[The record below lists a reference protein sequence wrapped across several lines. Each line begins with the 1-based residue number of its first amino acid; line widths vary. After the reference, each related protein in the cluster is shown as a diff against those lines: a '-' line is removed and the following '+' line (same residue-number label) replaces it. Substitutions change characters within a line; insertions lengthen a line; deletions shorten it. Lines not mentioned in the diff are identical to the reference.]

1 MAKTQKVDT
10 DTASIVDEK
19 NSTVETTETQV
30 ADKIDVKPD
39 SDDVQDKPVKGK
51 TDKPATEKKPK
62 EIDDNA
68 KVIIKCVAYAG
79 KSIILPTRT
88 IELDEKGNCEVT
100 GAEAK
105 RLLTI
110 PGYELAK

>member
-1 MAKTQKVDT
+1 MANTTKKTNST
-10 DTASIVDEK
+10 SIVDEK
-19 NSTVETTETQV
+19 NSTVEITE
-30 ADKIDVKPD
+30 
-39 SDDVQDKPVKGK
+39 KPVAEEK
-51 TDKPATEKKPK
+51 TDPEKVEKVEKPAEKDSATNKKPK

-68 KVIIKCVAYAG
+68 KVIIKCIAYAG

>member
-1 MAKTQKVDT
+1 MANTTKKTNST
-10 DTASIVDEK
+10 SIVDEK
-19 NSTVETTETQV
+19 KKTIEETKPAEETKTTEKVVEEKAQPE
-30 ADKIDVKPD
+30 K
-39 SDDVQDKPVKGK
+39 SDAV
-51 TDKPATEKKPK
+51 KKPK

-68 KVIIKCVAYAG
+68 KVIIKCVTYAG